1 MAILKELR
9 RRGHEVALRT
19 LAGEVAKL
27 RSLGF
32 EATPIASSIEALRMD
47 DWKART
53 PIGGAKGAMAVFG
66 ARAEHDAADLRQA
79 IEEECPSAVLVD
91 IMSWGALA
99 AAEAWGGPWA
109 SFSPLP
115 LSLPSPDAPPFGPG
129 LRPARGPLGRLRDR
143 LIWASYIAVFD
154 PFVRSRLNPLRA
166 SLGIRPLGRTHEM
179 FLKPP
184 LLLYMTA
191 EGFEY
196 PRSDWPENI
205 VMVGPCVWDPPAE
218 LPPEL
223 AKIEDPFVLVTTSSE
238 FQDDGR
244 LVRAA
249 LAGLADEPYHVVA
262 TLPSASAEGL
272 AAPPNATVLPFAPHG
287 PILDRSACA
296 ITHGGMGATQRAL
309 ARGVPVC
316 VAPFGRDQFEVA
328 RRVEVA
334 SAGTRLP
341 PWRLR
346 PRRLRA
352 KVREAIACRAGAER
366 VAAAF
371 AATGGPSAAADA
383 FERRLGLRP
392 DRARVGDV

>member
-1 MAILKELR
+1 MAILEELR

-19 LAGEVAKL
+19 LSGEVAKL
-27 RSLGF
+27 RSMEF
-32 EATPIASSIEALRMD
+32 EAKPIASGIEALKMD

-53 PIGGAKGAMAVFG
+53 PIGGVKGATAIFG
-66 ARAEHDAADLRQA
+66 ARAELDAPDLRRA
-79 IEEECPSAVLVD
+79 IEEERPDAVLVD

-129 LRPARGPLGRLRDR
+129 LKPARGPLGRLRDR
-143 LIWASYIAVFD
+143 LIWGSYTAVFD
-154 PFVRSRLNPLRA
+154 PRIRSRLNPLRTR
-166 SLGIRPLGRTHEM
+166 LGIPPLNQIYEM

-205 VMVGPCVWDPPAE
+205 VMVGPCVWNPPGE

-223 AKIEDPFVLVTTSSE
+223 AGIEDPFVLVTTSSE

-244 LVRAA
+244 LVRTA
-249 LAGLADEPYHVVA
+249 LAGLAGEPYHVVA
-262 TLPSASAEGL
+262 TLPSASTENL
-272 AAPPNATVLPFAPHG
+272 SVPPNATVLPFAPHG
-287 PILDRSACA
+287 PILDRAACA
-296 ITHGGMGATQRAL
+296 ITHGGMGATQKAL
-309 ARGVPVC
+309 ARGIPVC

-334 SAGTRLP
+334 TAGSRLP

-346 PRRLRA
+346 PNRLRA
-352 KVREAIACRAGAER
+352 KVREAIASRAGAER

-371 AATGGPSAAADA
+371 AATGGPPAAADA
-383 FERRLGLRP
+383 FESRLGLRP
-392 DRARVGDV
+392 N